1 MAKYVSARSP
11 HSTPHSSRV
20 VKREGDKGVGLRTST
35 PSMFYLMS
43 GSSCAVCSYRVTID
57 SRRLVVVLRKV
68 MDNGQGT
75 LQQVSNVSDISKR
88 K

>member
-1 MAKYVSARSP
+1 
-11 HSTPHSSRV
+11 
-20 VKREGDKGVGLRTST
+20 
-35 PSMFYLMS
+35 MFYLMS